1 MMHSTIRNLKNTL
14 LLLSFS
20 TLLCSCRNCS
30 LTVQTDYLT
39 HKDLASY
46 HVNTPDPRQNVSA
59 VGQRLIIG
67 WSIPKHYLCYKNL
80 HLEVT
85 IRYRN
90 REEVIEIFHLLKNRG
105 TYVYSLLNQDY
116 LAKRGI
122 LTYKVAVIGGGCI
135 LEEWRHQIWTE
146 LISIDRNNDL
156 QENRGSGILDDQ
168 GNGVMENVREMQHE
182 YEDEYPIDWKDDQ
195 L

>member
-1 MMHSTIRNLKNTL
+1 MA
-14 LLLSFS
+14 
-20 TLLCSCRNCS
+20 TLLCSCRNSS

-46 HVNTPDPRQNVSA
+46 HVNTPDPRRNISA

-67 WSIPKHYLCYKNL
+67 WCIPKNYLSYEDL

-90 REEVIEIFHLLKNRG
+90 REEVVEIFHLLKTRG
-105 TYVYSLLNQDY
+105 TYVYTLFNKDY
-116 LAKRGI
+116 LDKKGI
-122 LTYKVAVIGGGCI
+122 LTYKVAIIGGDCI
-135 LEEWRHQIWTE
+135 LEEWRHQIWTD
-146 LISIDRNNDL
+146 LISIDRDNDTL
-156 QENRGSGILDDQ
+156 DRRENDILERRGNEVIDD
-168 GNGVMENVREMQHE
+168 VKEMWEE
-182 YEDEYPIDWKDDQ
+182 YEDEYPIDWKDDNP